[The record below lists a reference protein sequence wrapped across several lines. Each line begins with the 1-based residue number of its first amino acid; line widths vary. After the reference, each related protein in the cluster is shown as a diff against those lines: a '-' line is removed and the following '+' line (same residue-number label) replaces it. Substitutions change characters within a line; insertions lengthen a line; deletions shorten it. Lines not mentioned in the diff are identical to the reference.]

1 MNTEAYDALRAIN
14 VPEEHAR
21 RAAEALTKDVELALL
36 GAEVSRARLEVS
48 GRVTELHVRIAALQ
62 THVDERFSLLQWMV
76 GFNLAL
82 NVAILWK
89 IFGH

>member
-1 MNTEAYDALRAIN
+1 MNTDVYDALRAIN

-21 RAAEALTKDVELALL
+21 RAAEALTKDVELAAL
-36 GAEVSRARLEVS
+36 ATEVSRTRLELD
-48 GRVTELHVRIAALQ
+48 GRITALQ
-62 THVDERFSLLQWMV
+62 THVDGRFLLLQWMV

-82 NVAILWK
+82 TVAILWK